1 MKKRLKY
8 FLLGIIAVVVTY
20 INFSY
25 FLWDINPNH
34 WDDESIGFFIV
45 LASSEILL
53 GCIASLLL
61 GDENDE
67 RTI

>member
-8 FLLGIIAVVVTY
+8 FLLGLVAAFVTY

-25 FLWDINPNH
+25 FLWDINPVH

-45 LASSEILL
+45 LASSEIFI

-61 GDENDE
+61 GGDE
-67 RTI
+67 